1 MNNINNQIFVP
12 KSIDHENI
20 TDREIEAYFSLK
32 PINASNEDYHFDK
45 HLDKLLEDYLK
56 ISRKFNTPNSKYSYK
71 KRLKK
76 MILVDKP
83 ENNKTY
89 SHFLSWRLRKIE
101 CCKKQQREFMLDK
114 TDHTNN
120 GEIIKKLKLEL
131 LNKDKMIEDL
141 QKENLE
147 LKKEQINRENLKNVE
162 FEVQE
167 IMDDEDV
174 YVGGSES
181 DSDDEYTLE
190 PIEND
195 FESYEDEVEYQK
207 NQDKEIVKTKD
218 EAVIDF
224 QNKCISEIDKYY
236 NEYINLK
243 NNKKEKELINLQT
256 DFFDKFQEE
265 IIDEYLEELDE
276 NFDLDYDPN
285 NPNCEYNKIQEK
297 PLEKF
302 KNKILY

>member
-114 TDHTNN
+114 TDHM
-120 GEIIKKLKLEL
+120 EIIKKLKLEL

-147 LKKEQINRENLKNVE
+147 LKKENQNLKNVE

-174 YVGGSES
+174 YLGGSES

-243 NNKKEKELINLQT
+243 NNKSEKELINLQT

-265 IIDEYLEELDE
+265 IIDEYLEELNE
-276 NFDLDYDPN
+276 NFDLDYDSKD
-285 NPNCEYNKIQEK
+285 PNCEYYKIQIK
-297 PLEKF
+297 PLDKF
-302 KNKILY
+302 KDRVLY